1 MVTNKLCPFYK
12 SAENKRLKNG
22 HGCTAEIP
30 AG

>member
-1 MVTNKLCPFYK
+1 MTNKLCPFCK

-22 HGCTAEIP
+22 HGCTAEVP